1 MDAGP
6 SLLSSSLSQRYIVG
20 GHNCICSITREC
32 VICRRKAVK
41 PQLQLFGQLPI
52 ERVNPGPVFNKV
64 GVDYAGLVL
73 IKYGHVHKPTIVKA
87 YICVFVSLA
96 VKAIHLELV
105 SDLTAD
111 AFTACLQRF
120 IYRCGLPSLMWR
132 DHGTNFV
139 GAAREIKNLYQF
151 LRDSST
157 KDAITKFLTTKN
169 TNWTFIPQNAPHF
182 GGLWEAAVKSMKTHL
197 RKVVGSVK
205 LTFVIKCQLYSHKLK
220 PVSTVGPWCLSLM
233 IMMALKHQ
241 LLVIS

>member
-1 MDAGP
+1 
-6 SLLSSSLSQRYIVG
+6 
-20 GHNCICSITREC
+20 
-32 VICRRKAVK
+32 
-41 PQLQLFGQLPI
+41 
-52 ERVNPGPVFNKV
+52 
-64 GVDYAGLVL
+64 VL

-120 IYRCGLPSLMWR
+120 IYRCGLPCLMWR

-169 TNWTFIPQNAPHF
+169 TNWKFCENSH
-182 GGLWEAAVKSMKTHL
+182 SC
-197 RKVVGSVK
+197 SVFSSVPFR
-205 LTFVIKCQLYSHKLK
+205 LSSA
-220 PVSTVGPWCLSLM
+220 STVHRINPSLNFPSNPLLRVS
-233 IMMALKHQ
+233 ALYTHDPRGIAEYSK
-241 LLVIS
+241 